1 VLEQECLDGAHRQSV
16 ARDYAAGMA
25 RTGIAFV
32 IPVFDDWDCARG
44 VVQQIRELAPSIRQ
58 PLTVFLVDDGSLTQ
72 VPANL
77 VSGPR
82 NRAAQVQ
89 IIELFTNVG
98 HQRAI
103 AIGLAA
109 VERIGSFEA
118 VIVMDGDGEDRVP
131 EIHRLLQAHQEHPEA
146 VIVAQRG
153 KRREPFPFKPF
164 YGLYQRLFRVF
175 TGRRLDFGNFTLL
188 PASALTRIVHSPDL
202 WNHYPATL
210 MRSRVPIHR
219 VRVDRGTRYFGTS
232 RMNFVSLVN
241 HGLSA
246 IAVFV
251 DVVFV
256 RLLVV
261 VLALLGVAV
270 AAGLGVLIVRVLTG
284 VNIPAWTTIAL
295 GLAALA
301 VVQVLALLVITA
313 FQQLATRSR
322 VADPPAVR
330 AESFVKQVRRLA

>member
-1 VLEQECLDGAHRQSV
+1 
-16 ARDYAAGMA
+16 MA
-25 RTGIAFV
+25 RTPVAFV
-32 IPVFDDWDCARG
+32 IPVFNDWQSARE
-44 VVQQIRELAPSIRQ
+44 VVQQIRDLAPQIDRAV
-58 PLTVFLVDDGSLTQ
+58 TIYLVDDGSTE
-72 VPANL
+72 PAPGDL
-77 VSGPR
+77 IAGARSSSS
-82 NRAAQVQ
+82 QVQ

-103 AIGLAA
+103 AIGLAE
-109 VERIGSFEA
+109 VDRLDGFES

-131 EIHRLLQAHQEHPEA
+131 EVQRLITAHQEQPQA
-146 VIVAQRG
+146 VIVAKRG

-175 TGRRLDFGNFTLL
+175 TGRSLDFGNFTLL

-219 VRVDRGTRYFGTS
+219 VRVDRGTRYFGES

-261 VLALLGVAV
+261 ALALLGVAI
-270 AAGLGVLIVRVLTG
+270 AAGLGVLIVRIVSG
-284 VNIPAWTTIAL
+284 VNIPAWATIAV
-295 GLAALA
+295 GLTALA
-301 VVQVLALLVITA
+301 VVQILALLVITA
-313 FQQLATRSR
+313 FQQLASRSR

>member
-1 VLEQECLDGAHRQSV
+1 
-16 ARDYAAGMA
+16 M
-25 RTGIAFV
+25 
-32 IPVFDDWDCARG
+32 IPVFDDWDCAREVIG
-44 VVQQIRELAPSIRQ
+44 QIRALAPTLAAPVTI
-58 PLTVFLVDDGSLTQ
+58 FLVDDGSLQ
-72 VPANL
+72 SAPDDL
-77 VSGPR
+77 VS
-82 NRAAQVQ
+82 AQPVRGAGVQ
-89 IIELFTNVG
+89 VAGVQVIELFTNVG

-109 VERIGSFEA
+109 VERLGSFDS
-118 VIVMDGDGEDRVP
+118 VIVMDGDGEDRVA
-131 EIHRLLQAHQEHPEA
+131 EVTRLLQAHQQQPTA
-146 VIVAQRG
+146 VVAAQRG

-164 YGLYQRLFRVF
+164 YGMYQRLFRVM

-188 PASALTRIVHSPDL
+188 PADALVRIVHSPDL

-210 MRSRVPIHR
+210 MRSRVAIYR
-219 VRVDRGTRYFGTS
+219 VRVDRGTRFFGTS

-261 VLALLGVAV
+261 AIALLGVAL
-270 AAGLGVLIVRVLTG
+270 ATGLGVLAVRLVTG
-284 VNIPAWTTIAL
+284 MNIPAWAAIAL

-301 VVQVLALLVITA
+301 VVQILALLVITA
-313 FQQLATRSR
+313 FLQLANRSR
-322 VADPPAVR
+322 VSDPPAVR
-330 AESFVKQVRRLA
+330 AESFVKQVRRLAG

>member
-1 VLEQECLDGAHRQSV
+1 
-16 ARDYAAGMA
+16 MA
-25 RTGIAFV
+25 RTPVAFV
-32 IPVFDDWDCARG
+32 IPVFNDWQSARE
-44 VVQQIRELAPSIRQ
+44 VVQQIRELAPKIDQ
-58 PLTVFLVDDGSLTQ
+58 PVTIFLVDDGSTE
-72 VPANL
+72 PAPSDL
-77 VSGPR
+77 VAGPR
-82 NRAAQVQ
+82 SRSSQVQ

-103 AIGLAA
+103 AIGLAE
-109 VERIGSFEA
+109 VDRLGGFES

-131 EIHRLLQAHQEHPEA
+131 EVQRLITAHQEHPEA
-146 VIVAQRG
+146 VIVAKRG

-175 TGRRLDFGNFTLL
+175 TGRSLDFGNFTLL
-188 PASALTRIVHSPDL
+188 PASALTRIVHTPDL

-210 MRSRVPIHR
+210 MRSRVPIYR
-219 VRVDRGTRYFGTS
+219 LRVDRGTRYFGES

-261 VLALLGVAV
+261 ALALLGVAI
-270 AAGLGVLIVRVLTG
+270 AAGLGVLIVRLVTG
-284 VNIPAWTTIAL
+284 VNIPAWATIAV
-295 GLAALA
+295 GLTALA
-301 VVQVLALLVITA
+301 VVQILALLVITA

-322 VADPPAVR
+322 VADPPAAR
-330 AESFVKQVRRLA
+330 AQSFVKQVRRLA